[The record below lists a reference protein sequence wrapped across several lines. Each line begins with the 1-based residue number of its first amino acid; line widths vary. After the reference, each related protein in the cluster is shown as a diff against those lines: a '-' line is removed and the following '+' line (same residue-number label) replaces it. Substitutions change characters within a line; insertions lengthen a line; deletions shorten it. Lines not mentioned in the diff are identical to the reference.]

1 LAFDVG
7 TEDEDSVSRV
17 QRRVN
22 NVGKNTAANDS
33 NYGRMAVAA

>member
-7 TEDEDSVSRV
+7 TEGEDSVPRA
-17 QRRVN
+17 QRRVTN
-22 NVGKNTAANDS
+22 AGKNTAANDS